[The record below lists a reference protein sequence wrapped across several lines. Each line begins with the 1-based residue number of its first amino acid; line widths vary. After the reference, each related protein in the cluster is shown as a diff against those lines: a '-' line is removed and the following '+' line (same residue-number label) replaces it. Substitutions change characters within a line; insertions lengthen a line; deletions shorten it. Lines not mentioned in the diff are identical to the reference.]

1 LGVDIQPRFLTRR
14 ENFITWPGGRAL
26 LSFSGDKT
34 TFLEQTL
41 LPHDQTVLEKTLG
54 KGRILL
60 VSLPLELNDN
70 LKSIGDV
77 YRYALQVANVGEAYS
92 TQINDPG
99 MLICPTQ
106 FDHATLYVLTSE
118 STSSEISFR
127 DTRSGKAF
135 AGKLEPGRAALLLVS
150 DKGELLASYNW

>member
-1 LGVDIQPRFLTRR
+1 
-14 ENFITWPGGRAL
+14 
-26 LSFSGDKT
+26 
-34 TFLEQTL
+34 
-41 LPHDQTVLEKTLG
+41 
-54 KGRILL
+54 

-70 LKSIGDV
+70 LKAIGDV
-77 YRYALQVANVGEAYS
+77 YRYALQVANVAEAYS

-135 AGKLEPGRAALLLVS
+135 VGKLDPGRAALLLVS
-150 DKGELLASYNW
+150 DKGELLARYNW